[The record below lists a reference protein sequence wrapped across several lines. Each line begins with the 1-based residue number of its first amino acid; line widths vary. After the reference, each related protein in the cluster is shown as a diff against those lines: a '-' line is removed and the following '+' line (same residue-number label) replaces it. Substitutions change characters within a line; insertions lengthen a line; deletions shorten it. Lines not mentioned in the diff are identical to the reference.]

1 MTEYPRMYI
10 DGAARGNPGPAA
22 YAVIL
27 QVPGR
32 PPITQAAPIG
42 IATNNVAEYT
52 ALLEGLRLAARQKI
66 PRLEVFSDSEL
77 LVKQLQGHYRVRH
90 PELQRLYQAVQELL
104 PRFEQITFV
113 HVRREQ
119 NAQAD
124 RLANAALD
132 GQLSPQATAPPTDTD
147 GTNTAAIASPVPS
160 ATSSPP
166 HLAGPK
172 PSASSQESPL
182 PPTAYHDILTIL
194 HSAAQTWAT
203 QGVTSLPVDQVWEQ
217 IRSVLEEHRLLR

>member
-1 MTEYPRMYI
+1 MNEYARMHI

-27 QVPGR
+27 QVPGQ
-32 PPITQAAPIG
+32 PPMIQAAPIG

-52 ALLEGLRLAARQKI
+52 ALLEGLRLAAMQKVS
-66 PRLEVFSDSEL
+66 RLEVFSDSEL

-104 PRFEQITFV
+104 PQFEQVKFV

-132 GQLSPQATAPPTDTD
+132 GQLPPPAATPPT
-147 GTNTAAIASPVPS
+147 NSA
-160 ATSSPP
+160 ATSSLVSSPT
-166 HLAGPK
+166 K
-172 PSASSQESPL
+172 PAPNPTAPTPSVSPTDPTL
-182 PPTAYHDILTIL
+182 PPAAYHDILTIL

-203 QGVTSLPVDQVWEQ
+203 QGLTSLSVDQVWDQ
-217 IRSVLEEHRLLR
+217 IHSVLEEHRLLR